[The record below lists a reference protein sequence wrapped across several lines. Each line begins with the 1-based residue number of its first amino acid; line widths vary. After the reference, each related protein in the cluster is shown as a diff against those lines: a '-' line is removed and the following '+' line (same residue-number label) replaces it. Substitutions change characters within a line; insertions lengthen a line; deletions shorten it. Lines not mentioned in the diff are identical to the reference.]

1 MRNITLT
8 AALVLLAACD
18 KTGAYLVPQPTE
30 GLDPVLEI
38 GELPVLTQAEW
49 NDEYTRH
56 EVVTYADIGAPLPGD
71 ASGAT
76 FTFTGTGDKVCI
88 VMDPES
94 VFWNTSVATNGANE
108 VYSYSDNYLDDG
120 DLDMSAGFSANYTG
134 SPGIELGDFYGL
146 YTDSLGNTVEIEY
159 NLCENVDYYGDSPA
173 YAGKAGT
180 EYCEIDTEGREGI
193 EYTVLLKTFSIP
205 IDDSILSFA
214 TAVYDGSCRNIDECT
229 LRYESR
235 TVWVE
240 DDGTIMAE
248 TREGFEDLEQA
259 YCDGDMLSYCTA
271 HPEMCGKP
279 PE

>member
-1 MRNITLT
+1 MRTTILILSMT
-8 AALVLLAACD
+8 AMTACD
-18 KTGAYLVPQPTE
+18 RSGAYLVPQQTE
-30 GLDPVLEI
+30 GVEPVLEL
-38 GELPVLTQAEW
+38 GELPVLSEAEW
-49 NDEYTRH
+49 DDESTRYT
-56 EVVTYADIGAPLPGD
+56 VITYADIGAPLPGD

-76 FTFTGTGDKVCI
+76 YTFRGTGDKVCI

-94 VFWNTSVATNGANE
+94 VFWNPSVATNGASE
-108 VYSYSDNYLDDG
+108 TYSYPDNYLDDG

-193 EYTVLLKTFSIP
+193 EYTVLLKTFSLP

-235 TVWVE
+235 EVWVE
-240 DDGTIMAE
+240 GDTVMGSMRDGFDE
-248 TREGFEDLEQA
+248 LEQA
-259 YCDGDMLSYCTA
+259 YCDNDMFNYCNE
-271 HPEMCGKP
+271 HPEMCGNP
-279 PE
+279 

>member
-1 MRNITLT
+1 MRTTILILSIT
-8 AALVLLAACD
+8 AIAACD
-18 KTGAYLVPQPTE
+18 RSGAYLVPQPTE
-30 GLDPVLEI
+30 GVEPVLEL
-38 GELPVLTQAEW
+38 GELPVLTEAEW
-49 NDEYTRH
+49 DDASTRYT
-56 EVVTYADIGAPLPGD
+56 VITYADIGAPLPGD

-76 FTFTGTGDKVCI
+76 YTFLGTGDKICI

-94 VFWNTSVATNGANE
+94 VFWNPSVATNGASE
-108 VYSYSDNYLDDG
+108 TYSYPDNYLDDG

-180 EYCEIDTEGREGI
+180 EYCEIDTDGREGI
-193 EYTVLLKTFSIP
+193 EYTVLLKTFSLP

-235 TVWVE
+235 DVWVE
-240 DDGTIMAE
+240 GDTVMGSMRDGFDE
-248 TREGFEDLEQA
+248 LEQA
-259 YCDGDMLSYCTA
+259 YCDNDMFNYCNA
-271 HPEMCGKP
+271 NPEMCGNP
-279 PE
+279 